1 MTDACS
7 FSAFCHGKEH
17 LGYMGYT
24 RRYHPMYP
32 MVNGKVGYMG
42 SSRPCIEGWKLHPAK
57 QYLPSRLWPIAEYQ
71 AFGLCPKSTDSI

>member
-1 MTDACS
+1 
-7 FSAFCHGKEH
+7 
-17 LGYMGYT
+17 
-24 RRYHPMYP
+24 MYP

-57 QYLPSRLWPIAEYQ
+57 QYPPSRLWPIAEYQ